1 MSLWDS
7 MFLQVVNRGG
17 RVSDHVH
24 PHTDTKAVTGS
35 KRFRRERVG
44 GGAEGSMLFTNKR
57 CVLFCFLVN

>member
-1 MSLWDS
+1 VSLWDS

-17 RVSDHVH
+17 RVSDYVH
-24 PHTDTKAVTGS
+24 PQTDTKAATGS

-44 GGAEGSMLFTNKR
+44 GAADSSLFTNKR